1 EGWYTSG
8 DKNRAPGDTSFANG
22 AGAAVI
28 DRNGKKTCDSASHAG
43 YVGCFTGDGAGANGQ
58 NNSGLVRN
66 SDRLPSPDD
75 QGTWYTRPLIPEN
88 FYGERD
94 DAPGVPRGRH
104 RSPAAPAG
112 MAAPVAGG
120 RGGGGGHGTDGG
132 TGGRRGG
139 PAGAPAASLAG
150 KSSTGRSRN
159 TSRIV
164 ATQMGRA

>member
-1 EGWYTSG
+1 
-8 DKNRAPGDTSFANG
+8 F
-22 AGAAVI
+22 
-28 DRNGKKTCDSASHAG
+28 
-43 YVGCFTGDGAGANGQ
+43 YV
-58 NNSGLVRN
+58 R
-66 SDRLPSPDD
+66 
-75 QGTWYTRPLIPEN
+75 
-88 FYGERD
+88 RD
-94 DAPGVPRGRH
+94 DAPGVPLGRH

-164 ATQMGRA
+164 ATQMGRAARAPVSSGPRLRTRSCPTHTPAARVGV